1 MNAGVGFKT
10 FICAGA
16 VILVADEL
24 PESDRH
30 DGLDALLY
38 SQTVAS
44 HKVPDF
50 SEIEPWTHANKMA
63 MRVTG
68 AMLLGNPNVSLPVPM
83 PGSFTLVGLM
93 QQIPRQWMP
102 VATANA
108 LDTSLKL
115 LSGQASAAL
124 ASEVL
129 QQHVLHNGRWIRFT
143 FGFITQGLAITTVVI
158 AFEFDEVIVGNL
170 LCHRFNTEKILGNV
184 SVDGY
189 KALLDPEDYDLS
201 RAKVV
206 SLLGARRQE
215 QIIALI

>member
-1 MNAGVGFKT
+1 MNTGVGFKT

-16 VILVADEL
+16 VILVAVEL

-38 SQTVAS
+38 SQTIAS

-50 SEIEPWTHANKMA
+50 SEIKPWTHANKMA
-63 MRVTG
+63 MRVVG
-68 AMLLGNPNVSLPVPM
+68 AMLLDNPNVSLPVPM
-83 PGSFTLVGLM
+83 PGKFTLVELM

-102 VATANA
+102 AATAQA
-108 LDTSLKL
+108 LDSSLEL
-115 LSGQASAAL
+115 LSDQASATL

-129 QQHVLHNGRWIRFT
+129 QKHVLHQGRWIRFT
-143 FGFITQGLAITTVVI
+143 FGFITQGLVITTVVI
-158 AFEFDEVIVGNL
+158 SFGFDEIIVGNL
-170 LCHRFNTEKILGNV
+170 LRHRFNTEKILGNV

-189 KALLDPEDYDLS
+189 KALIDPEDYDLS
-201 RAKVV
+201 RAKVI

-215 QIIALI
+215 QIIPLT

>member
-1 MNAGVGFKT
+1 MNTGGGFTT

-16 VILVADEL
+16 VIMVADEL

-50 SEIEPWTHANKMA
+50 SEVEPWIHANKVA
-63 MRVTG
+63 MRVMG
-68 AMLLGNPNVSLPVPM
+68 AMLLDNPNVSLPVPM
-83 PGSFTLVGLM
+83 PGSFTLVELV

-102 VATANA
+102 VATAQA
-108 LDTSLKL
+108 LDTGLKL
-115 LSGQASAAL
+115 LSDQASAAL

-129 QQHVLHNGRWIRFT
+129 QKHVLHEGRWIRFT
-143 FGFITQGLAITTVVI
+143 FGFITQDLAITTVVI
-158 AFEFDEVIVGNL
+158 AFEFDEVIVGSVL
-170 LCHRFNTEKILGNV
+170 GHRFNTEKVLGNV

-201 RAKVV
+201 RAKVI

-215 QIIALI
+215 QIIALT

>member
-1 MNAGVGFKT
+1 MNTGVGFKT

-16 VILVADEL
+16 VILVADKL
-24 PESDRH
+24 PEPDRH

-50 SEIEPWTHANKMA
+50 SEVEPWTHANKIA
-63 MRVTG
+63 MRVMG
-68 AMLLGNPNVSLPVPM
+68 AMLLDNPNVSLPVRM
-83 PGSFTLVGLM
+83 PGNFTLVELT
-93 QQIPRQWMP
+93 QQILRPWLP
-102 VATANA
+102 AATAQA
-108 LDTSLKL
+108 LDSRLEF

-124 ASEVL
+124 ASEIL
-129 QQHVLHNGRWIRFT
+129 QQHVLHQGSWIRFT

-158 AFEFDEVIVGNL
+158 SFEFDEVIVGSL
-170 LCHRFNTEKILGNV
+170 LRHRFNTEKLLGNV

-189 KALLDPEDYDLS
+189 KALLDLEDYDLS

-215 QIIALI
+215 QIIALT